1 MRFTRFKVRRWR
13 TRKKKKKIIIKLSR
27 LVTRHSCCSARPF
40 LRFNLSYLKK
50 LKTKQKKK
58 RLTSSP
64 PPPPLFS
71 RFHLFRILFFF
82 FFYFPSVERVENH
95 VVLLLWNSL
104 PKFWLKSSF
113 HCDGNIGPARFLP
126 LDIRADLQSFPSDF
140 CLFFHLPSI
149 IIHTKNVTSICWIP
163 PPIFSFPWDSVMAAG
178 YPILL

>member
-1 MRFTRFKVRRWR
+1 MENPQ
-13 TRKKKKKIIIKLSR
+13 KKKENYNKTLPSCNATLVLFSSALLTFQFIIFKKIK
-27 LVTRHSCCSARPF
+27 
-40 LRFNLSYLKK
+40 N
-50 LKTKQKKK
+50 KTKKK

-64 PPPPLFS
+64 PLHRCS
-71 RFHLFRILFFF
+71 HVSIYLESLFFF

-95 VVLLLWNSL
+95 VVLLFWNSL

-140 CLFFHLPSI
+140 VCFFSLAVNYNPHKKCHIDLLNS
-149 IIHTKNVTSICWIP
+149 